1 MAGRDDLKL
10 DGLTLRTNCRPPA
23 AVVHS
28 FMPSDDRLSMP
39 ALLRRAEGLLPNYE
53 HAIVD
58 MPRESEFKG
67 VCPSEM
73 FFVYAA
79 IQPFAPRQIL
89 ESGRCRGESTLTLAR
104 CFPDT
109 RIVSIEYDSASTH
122 APIAE
127 AKLRPFANVDLLYGD
142 SRDLLPTRL
151 QPGDV
156 VLLDGPKEF
165 RALKLALRL
174 LRTGKPCAVFIHD
187 FTANAPARK
196 FVEHHWPGAFFS
208 DDPVFIARFREMDAR
223 LDPTHDPTLYGT
235 FLCLPPGLPA
245 LYPVLLFQII
255 MARAAAIVREKLTR
269 LRQLLKL

>member
-1 MAGRDDLKL
+1 
-10 DGLTLRTNCRPPA
+10 
-23 AVVHS
+23 
-28 FMPSDDRLSMP
+28 MPSDNGTALSIS
-39 ALLRRAEGLLPNYE
+39 AVLQRASQLLSNYE
-53 HAIVD
+53 RAIAG
-58 MPRESEFKG
+58 MPRETQFKG

-79 IQPFAPRQIL
+79 IHPYAPQQIL

-109 RIVSIEYDSASTH
+109 RIISVEYDSTSIH

-142 SRDLLPTRL
+142 SRNIL
-151 QPGDV
+151 QKHLQAGDV

-196 FVEHHWPGAFFS
+196 FVERHWPRAFFS
-208 DDPVFIARFREMDAR
+208 DEPAFSARFREMDAR
-223 LDPTHDPTLYGT
+223 LDSTHDPNLYGI

-245 LYPVLLFQII
+245 PYPILLFQII
-255 MARAAAIVREKLTR
+255 MARAGTIVREKLAR
-269 LRQLLKL
+269 LRQFLKP